1 MVRKFITSYLWIAI
15 LVSGLV
21 ILTDQKVISREGT
34 WNILELKAIDFRF
47 LFKAQPRERASRDI
61 VLIAIDEKSYKN
73 INQPLIFYHTYISQ
87 VIDYLVNNGAR
98 VIGLDIQFPSISL
111 EERVAGGYDS
121 VYTRAFLNARKKG
134 VGVVIGFSSRE
145 NAPLQAYLAAAGQDN
160 LSVFGL
166 TQDKDNFIRRQELWF
181 EEGGVKYDSFPFLLA
196 KKFAGEVLSV
206 PGQTILIDYSLL
218 PGLLVYSFDE
228 IYHLSQEGRDKK
240 DFFKDKIVIIG
251 TLLTHEDRHPTP
263 LYYYPSAQKH
273 QGTAGII
280 IQAATLSTLLSGS
293 YFHEPTTAT
302 GVLYI
307 LITSILAVY
316 LCFKRRPLPAAL
328 FCFAEAVVIILAS
341 LYAFNHLYL
350 VRLMPLIS
358 AVLISY
364 GATTVFHYYTQ
375 ERKIIK
381 IRNRFASYVP
391 EKIIEQLIN
400 ADINKLTEGEQKE
413 VALLFCDI
421 RNFTDYSE
429 KNKST
434 PKKVVHFLNYYHS
447 LMTDIILSNGGTV
460 AQLTGDGIFAFFGAP
475 VSLADPVLAA
485 VKSALG
491 MKNKV
496 NELRSQWQAYGMDD
510 LKIGIGIHVGL
521 SIVGN
526 IGSANKMAYGAIGD
540 NTNVASRIEG
550 LTKEFSE
557 TILLSAAAYE
567 RVRNCVQGRFLGKA
581 AIKGHTEID
590 LYAVDGINDI
600 LYRERFSLGSY
611 ERDSKI

>member
-1 MVRKFITSYLWIAI
+1 MIRRFIISYLWIAI

-21 ILTDQKVISREGT
+21 ILTDQKIISREGT
-34 WNILELKAIDFRF
+34 WNILELKALDFRF
-47 LFKAQPRERASRDI
+47 LFKAEPRERTSRDI
-61 VLIAIDEKSYKN
+61 ALIAIDDKSYKS
-73 INQPLIFYHTYISQ
+73 INQPLIYYHTYISQ
-87 VIDYLVNNGAR
+87 VIDYLVKNGVR
-98 VIGLDIQFPSISL
+98 VIGLDIQLPSISL
-111 EERVAGGYDS
+111 EERVLGGYDS

-134 VGVVIGFSSRE
+134 VEVVIGFSSQE
-145 NAPLQAYLAAAGQDN
+145 NAPLQAYLAAAGRDN

-166 TQDKDNFIRRQELWF
+166 TQDKDDFIRRQELWF
-181 EEGGVKYDSFPFLLA
+181 EEGAVKYDSFPFLLA
-196 KKFAGEVLSV
+196 KKFAGETLSV

-218 PGLLVYSFDE
+218 PGIPVYSFDE
-228 IYHLSQEGRDKK
+228 IYHLSQEGADKK

-273 QGTAGII
+273 KGTAGIM
-280 IQAATLSTLLSGS
+280 IQAATLNTLLSGS
-293 YFHEPTTAT
+293 YFHEPAAVT
-302 GVLYI
+302 GALYI
-307 LITSILAVY
+307 LIIAIISVY
-316 LCFKRRPLPAAL
+316 LCFKYRPLSAAL
-328 FCFAEAVVIILAS
+328 FCLGEIAAIVLTS
-341 LYAFNHLYL
+341 LYAFSHLYL
-350 VRLMPLIS
+350 LHLVPLVLV
-358 AVLISY
+358 VLISY

-400 ADINKLTEGEQKE
+400 ADLNKLTEGEQKE

-421 RNFTDYSE
+421 RNFTAYSE

-447 LMTDIILSNGGTV
+447 LMTGIILSNEGTV

-496 NELRSQWQAYGMDD
+496 SDLRSEWQAYGMDD
-510 LKIGIGIHVGL
+510 LRIGIGIHVGS
-521 SIVGN
+521 SIIGN
-526 IGSANKMAYGAIGD
+526 IGSVNKMAYGAIGD
-540 NTNVASRIEG
+540 STNVASRIEG
-550 LTKEFSE
+550 LTKEYRE

-581 AIKGHTEID
+581 DIKGHTGVD

-600 LYRERFSLGSY
+600 
-611 ERDSKI
+611 